1 MLALIT
7 TLVCLAGPNLSVRVD
22 GPGYLRFVREG
33 RIVYANHAALVVAGG
48 LLTEEH
54 GLAVTPAIRI
64 PASTHALTVDLDGTI
79 HADSQTVGR
88 LVLATFEGPLRPDGA
103 VFIATSRAKLANP
116 GEGLAGV
123 IRTAGQ
129 PVVMTAAPPTGI
141 VIHVHGLTEVESAEV
156 KLGDIADISG
166 SPVLANEI
174 FATAPPIGIDLPVSQ
189 FRLKAICKKLG
200 IEAELQIPAG
210 AVIRR
215 KCQEVPDAQFVAAA
229 QKACADE
236 AKGLPLVATGEQP
249 PFKAPLGQVELR
261 SEAVTHSGV
270 NYVATIGL
278 YVDGKRV
285 NSRVISLKPD
295 ASAQIKPGAQVKV
308 IMKSAGLS
316 VEIPARA
323 RSGGVVGQAITVVT
337 DTGAVLTGIVLDA
350 GRVEVKL

>member
-1 MLALIT
+1 ML
-7 TLVCLAGPNLSVRVD
+7 TLVASLLCLAGPNLNVRVD

-33 RIVYANHAALVVAGG
+33 RIVYATHAALVVTGG
-48 LLTEEH
+48 LLTDEH
-54 GLAVTPAIRI
+54 GMPITPAIRI
-64 PASTHALTVDLDGTI
+64 PATTHALTVDLDGTI
-79 HADSQTVGR
+79 HADSKTVGR

-103 VFIATSRAKLANP
+103 VLVSTSRAKLVNP
-116 GEGLAGV
+116 GDGLAGV
-123 IRTAGQ
+123 VRIAGA
-129 PVVMTAAPPTGI
+129 PTILAAAPPTGI
-141 VIHVHGLTEVESAEV
+141 VIHVHGLTEVESADV

-166 SPVLANEI
+166 SPALANEV
-174 FATAPPIGIDLPVSQ
+174 FAPTPPIGIDLPVSQ

-215 KCQEVPDAQFVAAA
+215 KCQEIPDAQFVVAA
-229 QKACADE
+229 QKACAAE
-236 AKGLPLVATGEQP
+236 ANGLPLVATGEQP

-270 NYVATIGL
+270 NFVATIGV

-295 ASAQIKPGAQVKV
+295 ASAQIKAGAQVKV
-308 IMKSAGLS
+308 LMRSAGLS

-323 RSGGVVGQAITVVT
+323 RSGGVVGQTITVVT

-350 GRVEVKL
+350 NRVEVRL